1 METLLAAVPWWQTT
15 IVQVLGFTLL
25 FGTLGYFVGPLI
37 KRILNVRQ
45 KGFADTFDRLNKEES
60 DSAKELAG
68 IKQNLDQ
75 KEAEGER
82 RIMKALE
89 EGAQAKENALAD
101 AKKQTK
107 AILNRASRDVDIER
121 DKAILEL
128 RTEITNLTLRA
139 SREVASKAVT
149 PEVQANLVKKYLK
162 DLEGVQS

>member
-1 METLLAAVPWWQTT
+1 METLLASVPWWQTT
-15 IVQVLGFTLL
+15 IVQAFGFIIL
-25 FGTLGYFVGPLI
+25 FAVLGYFVGPVI

-45 KGFADTFDRLNKEES
+45 KGFADTFDRLDEDERLSSKRLTEV
-60 DSAKELAG
+60 
-68 IKQNLDQ
+68 KQDLDQ

-89 EGAQAKENALAD
+89 EGAQAKENALTD

-107 AILNRASRDVDIER
+107 SILDRASRDVDIER

-139 SREVASKAVT
+139 SREVASKVVT
-149 PEVQANLVKKYLK
+149 PDVQANLVKKYLN
-162 DLEGVQS
+162 DLEEVQS